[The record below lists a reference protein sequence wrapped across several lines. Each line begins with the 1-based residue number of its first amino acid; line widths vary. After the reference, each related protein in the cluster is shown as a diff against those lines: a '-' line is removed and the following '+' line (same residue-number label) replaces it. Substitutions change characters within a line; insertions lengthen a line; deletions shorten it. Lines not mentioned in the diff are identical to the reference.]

1 MEFYSIK
8 FYTNF
13 KGNSCQCTNYC
24 EKQSF
29 VESVCSVLALKTYGT
44 LIFIKVLFLA
54 TTFHYFPYFFPLCIS
69 AVNSYLLATHWNFA
83 ISTLVMLLTLSQYP
97 HRLAEDV
104 CVTEVD
110 SKGDLKLAEEPAGN
124 KRAVNDDI
132 KSSRRQV
139 TSGVPQKPGL

>member
-1 MEFYSIK
+1 
-8 FYTNF
+8 
-13 KGNSCQCTNYC
+13 
-24 EKQSF
+24 
-29 VESVCSVLALKTYGT
+29 
-44 LIFIKVLFLA
+44 
-54 TTFHYFPYFFPLCIS
+54 
-69 AVNSYLLATHWNFA
+69 
-83 ISTLVMLLTLSQYP
+83 MLLTLSQYP